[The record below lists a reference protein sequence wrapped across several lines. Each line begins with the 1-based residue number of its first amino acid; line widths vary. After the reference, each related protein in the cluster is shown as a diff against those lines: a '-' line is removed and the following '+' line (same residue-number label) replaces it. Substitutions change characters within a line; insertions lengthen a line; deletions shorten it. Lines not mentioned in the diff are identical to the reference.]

1 MKSIAKYLRTAL
13 VSSMVLF
20 SCLSLTACT
29 PDLTDYR
36 AKKLEELQAYADAMM
51 QENQYGIAGLQT
63 IERAVI
69 DCKNSVESARR
80 KKGIDA
86 AISQAKSVIDSVE
99 MNIGAMNGAYFE
111 ATDGGY
117 FAIINNNV
125 MTLSEVVAP
134 SQAGAENI
142 VSDTYEFS
150 FVEGVYIGVNIRSRI
165 DFSFQNLKKE
175 MIVYKEAGANVKEI
189 RLVKNAEITLADDS
203 EVTLAAPQNVE
214 IIETD
219 FIVHPKDINLMWYPS
234 HIGGKPEPASR
245 ILYSMGVLGAGI
257 SVKGAGQEV
266 FDLVQIHDFIPEP
279 YSGFNILLS
288 RLNLPQ
294 GAYAVEVAY
303 MGGLFL
309 SENQIKIS
317 ESSAPILLNIT
328 VDEHANYTITKI

>member
-13 VSSMVLF
+13 ISSMVLF

-36 AKKLEELQAYADAMM
+36 AKKLEELQAYADAMT
-51 QENQYGIAGLQT
+51 QENQYSPTGLQT

-80 KKGIDA
+80 KKGIDT

-99 MNIGAMNGAYFE
+99 MSIGAMNGAYFE

-134 SQAGAENI
+134 SQSGAENI

-150 FVEGVYIGVNIRSRI
+150 FVEGVYVGANIRSRI

-214 IIETD
+214 ISDT
-219 FIVHPKDINLMWYPS
+219 NLDWDLTHM
-234 HIGGKPEPASR
+234 GGRPVPASR
-245 ILYSMGVLGAGI
+245 ILYSMGILGAEV
-257 SVKGAGQEV
+257 SVKREGQET
-266 FDLVQIHDFIPEP
+266 FGLVWLTDFIPEP
-279 YSGFNILLS
+279 YCGFSIPLSKMKLL
-288 RLNLPQ
+288 Q
-294 GAYAVEVAY
+294 GEYVAEVAY
-303 MGGLFL
+303 SGGLFL
-309 SENQIKIS
+309 SENQIKVI
-317 ESSAPILLNIT
+317 ERSAPILLNIV